1 MSVRITQ
8 LSDFPLICFLVL
20 VSEDHYFKA
29 MCSLSANQFW
39 NKTALRGEKRETEKD
54 RQSERER
61 RNSNNNKI
69 EERKKGEKKKE
80 EKNEWEKHSTLRN

>member
-54 RQSERER
+54 RPVSYTHLTLPT
-61 RNSNNNKI
+61 KI
-69 EERKKGEKKKE
+69 GV
-80 EKNEWEKHSTLRN
+80 

>member
-1 MSVRITQ
+1 M
-8 LSDFPLICFLVL
+8 

-61 RNSNNNKI
+61 GEIATTTKSKKEKKGREKK
-69 EERKKGEKKKE
+69 RKKRMGETFD
-80 EKNEWEKHSTLRN
+80 SA